1 MIRHVYITSYQII
14 AKSCQYICQDGKI
27 YFLALQRREY
37 RRSDISKQSVA
48 GRLLIAIGRLG
59 GRIGNKDP
67 QTTRQANTRAN
78 TIKIIT
84 QIEIH
89 LFTLCL
95 HISSDLRMLT
105 SFYKC
110 VGNTFVIVGS
120 HHRLEVLTTMTTSAA
135 LGRYCT

>member
-1 MIRHVYITSYQII
+1 MYIVSYQII
-14 AKSCQYICQDGKI
+14 AKSCQYICQDSKI

-48 GRLLIAIGRLG
+48 GRLLIAIGRR

-67 QTTRQANTRAN
+67 QTTHQANTRAN
-78 TIKIIT
+78 TFKIIA
-84 QIEIH
+84 QMEIY

-110 VGNTFVIVGS
+110 VDNTFVIVGS
-120 HHRLEVLTTMTTSAA
+120 HHRLEVLTTTTTCAT